1 MGVTLFSYYQPF
13 HYNIINVTNSLEYI
27 KLKLLVCYYVERI
40 NKSMILYRNWPIPS
54 VTQRKYST

>member
-13 HYNIINVTNSLEYI
+13 YYNIISVTNSLKYI
-27 KLKLLVCYYVERI
+27 KLKLLVCYYVETI
-40 NKSMILYRNWPIPS
+40 NKSMTLYRNWPIPS

>member
-40 NKSMILYRNWPIPS
+40 NKNMILYRNWPIPS